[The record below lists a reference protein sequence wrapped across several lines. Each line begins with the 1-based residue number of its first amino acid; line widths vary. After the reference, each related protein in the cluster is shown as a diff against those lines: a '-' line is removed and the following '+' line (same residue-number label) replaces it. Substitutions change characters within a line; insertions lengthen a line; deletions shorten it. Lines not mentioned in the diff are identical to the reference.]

1 MRQTTHNND
10 PISELGTWAPL
21 VLAILRIVS
30 AVLLIDQGLTTLLH
44 FPQAGVPD
52 ALDAG
57 AAAIEV
63 VGGVLIALGLYTRVA
78 ALAAAAETA
87 MAYGAL
93 DRPDTAILFCAI
105 FFYLVFAGPG
115 LWSLDG
121 RIHQP
126 DIRPPDSRPEVLR
139 KGAAAR
145 HRLPVVAKPDDA
157 VPPDRVT
164 PDRVT
169 TATTVGKVLTER
181 TNPRAPSPSHPMH
194 A

>member
-1 MRQTTHNND
+1 MLPTTRNND

-63 VGGVLIALGLYTRVA
+63 VAGVLIAVGLYTRVA

-87 MAYGAL
+87 MAYGAF
-93 DRPDTAILFCAI
+93 DRPDAAILFCVI

-121 RIHQP
+121 RIHQA
-126 DIRPPDSRPEVLR
+126 DIRPEALR
-139 KGAAAR
+139 KDAAAH
-145 HRLPVVAKPDDA
+145 HRPPVVAKSDDPA
-157 VPPDRVT
+157 
-164 PDRVT
+164 RVT
-169 TATTVGKVLTER
+169 TGTTVGKVLSER
-181 TNPRAPSPSHPMH
+181 TNPRARSSSHLMR

>member
-1 MRQTTHNND
+1 MRHTTNND
-10 PISELGTWAPL
+10 DPVSELSVWAPR

-57 AAAIEV
+57 AAGIEV
-63 VGGVLIALGLYTRVA
+63 VGGALIAVGLYTRVA

-87 MAYGAL
+87 MAYGAF
-93 DRPDTAILFCAI
+93 DRPDTALLFCAI

-121 RIHQP
+121 RIHRP
-126 DIRPPDSRPEVLR
+126 DIRTPRE
-139 KGAAAR
+139 GGG
-145 HRLPVVAKPDDA
+145 PVVEGCA
-157 VPPDRVT
+157 RR
-164 PDRVT
+164 RVT
-169 TATTVGKVLTER
+169 TETVAKSEG
-181 TNPRAPSPSHPMH
+181 TNPRSFAPAPMH

>member
-10 PISELGTWAPL
+10 PISELATSAPL

-63 VGGVLIALGLYTRVA
+63 VGGVLIAVGLYTRVA

-87 MAYGAL
+87 MAYGAF
-93 DRPDTAILFCAI
+93 DRPDTAILFSVI

-121 RIHQP
+121 RIHRP
-126 DIRPPDSRPEVLR
+126 DIGTPDSRPEVPR
-139 KGAAAR
+139 KSAVAHHR
-145 HRLPVVAKPDDA
+145 HPDVAKPDDT

-164 PDRVT
+164 T
-169 TATTVGKVLTER
+169 STTVGKVLTER
-181 TNPRAPSPSHPMH
+181 TNPRASSPSHPMH

>member
-1 MRQTTHNND
+1 MLQTTRNS
-10 PISELGTWAPL
+10 PISELSVWAPL

-30 AVLLIDQGLTTLLH
+30 ALLLIDQGLITLLH

-57 AAAIEV
+57 AGVIEV
-63 VGGVLIALGLYTRVA
+63 VGGVLIAVGLYTRAA

-87 MAYGAL
+87 MAYGAF

-115 LWSLDG
+115 MWSLDG

-126 DIRPPDSRPEVLR
+126 DIRPPDVRPGVPR
-139 KGAAAR
+139 KASAA
-145 HRLPVVAKPDDA
+145 HHWHPVVATADDA
-157 VPPDRVT
+157 VPPRPGDDRN
-164 PDRVT
+164 DCRQ
-169 TATTVGKVLTER
+169 
-181 TNPRAPSPSHPMH
+181 SSD
-194 A
+194 